1 MTAPIE
7 PPHDPLNHRPRIL
20 AVDNDHATL
29 DLFRFLFSNG
39 IDVLTVDNGRD
50 ALDMLSE
57 APFDLVLLDVFMAE
71 IDGLQVLQAL
81 RKTRAML
88 DLPVIIIS
96 AHAEPQDIVRGLRF
110 GANDYI
116 TKPFN
121 NHVIKARVDTQLAIK
136 RAADERSAAFLQL
149 QQVQEFQQQF
159 FRIVSHDMRG
169 PLTNV
174 RLGNFMLRDYVHDDP
189 EAVTVLD
196 NVDATL
202 NTMSGM
208 LTMFR
213 NALEFQVGALDVQ
226 LEPLNV
232 CELVLSVIKQQTP
245 SIRLKRVKIDTALTD
260 CWIRADQQLVTQAL
274 SNLIGN
280 AVKFSLPDT
289 TTRVWTE
296 QRGSMLRFCVHDQ
309 GPGIPEAE
317 RDMLFE
323 QFSRLSPQP
332 TALESSTGLGLWIVK
347 QFIEIQGGRVGA
359 DFPDAGGSIFW
370 FELPLASISAAE

>member
-189 EAVTVLD
+189 EAVNVLD

-213 NALEFQVGALDVQ
+213 NALEFQVGAFDVQ

-359 DFPDAGGSIFW
+359 DFPDTGGSIFW